1 MTVKAI
7 VTDIEGTTSS
17 ISFVHET
24 LFPYASK
31 ALPEF
36 LRNHYNEAVIGTIL
50 DDVRLEAGKPAADC
64 EEVIEILQSWISED
78 KKATSLKTLQGHIW
92 KNGYECGDFSGHVYP
107 DAAANLQRWA
117 ADGIRLY
124 VYSSGSVDAQKL
136 LFGYSDAGDM
146 QPLFRGYFDTKIGH
160 KKEAES
166 YRKIVHQLNMPAS
179 DILFLSD
186 VTGELDAAAT
196 AGMQTMQLVRDDT
209 VMPGSHPVAADFDE
223 VTRRL

>member
-1 MTVKAI
+1 MTVRAI

-31 ALPEF
+31 ALPDF
-36 LRNHYNEAVIGTIL
+36 VRNHKDAAVIGDIL

-64 EEVIEILQSWISED
+64 EEIIEILQTWIAED

-92 KNGYECGDFSGHVYP
+92 KNGYESGDFSGHVYP
-107 DAAANLQRWA
+107 DAVSNLQRWA
-117 ADGIRLY
+117 ADGVRLY
-124 VYSSGSVDAQKL
+124 VYSSGSVGAQKL
-136 LFGYSDAGDM
+136 LFGFSDAGDL
-146 QPLFRGYFDTKIGH
+146 QPLFRGYFDTKTGH
-160 KKEAES
+160 KKEADS
-166 YRKIVHQLNMPAS
+166 YRQIIHELKLPANE
-179 DILFLSD
+179 ILFLSD
-186 VTGELDAAAT
+186 VAGELDAAAT

-209 VMPGSHPVAADFDE
+209 VIPGSHPIVADFDE